1 MYRVEQGKG
10 GTMAFLSNE
19 EVTNLKNQVN
29 IADLISQYIPLT
41 KSGKNYLGL
50 CPFHG
55 EKTPSFNVNAEKGFY
70 HCFGCGK
77 SGDAIEFIKDYKQ
90 VGFFDAV
97 TDLASFAGIT
107 LTIENQPSVEE
118 DNPNRLLY
126 EINKQAARL
135 YNIVLTST
143 EIGEQARLYL
153 EKRGITAEI
162 IKQFNI
168 GLAPA
173 EDDFIFKNLS
183 GKFDETVQAN
193 SGLFHFSSNKV
204 FDAFQ
209 NRIMFP
215 LKNEYGHV
223 VGFSGR
229 KWQDNDT
236 SKGKY
241 INTSAT
247 SIFDKSYEL
256 YNLDKAKPVISKTR
270 EVYLM
275 EGFMDVIAA
284 YKAGIFNVV
293 ATMGTALTEKHT
305 RRLKKIANNFVLIYD
320 GDHAGQ
326 NAIYKAIDLIG
337 ENKTQIVRVPEGLDP
352 DDYSK
357 KYSAE
362 SLVNL
367 MEDGR
372 IQPTEFLI
380 DYLKPENLSN
390 LQNQLDFIEQM
401 APVIARVSSITAQDA
416 FIRKLVE
423 ILPDFEYNQVEQS
436 VNLKRENVV
445 KSAPEPEDFANFDE
459 EQFSNYPD
467 FTYAVP
473 EHDYYENFH
482 QKPEETLSIATR
494 FPSLSRSER
503 AEEQL
508 LNRMIYHENV
518 LHKFAEDESFRFV
531 HQRYQNLFDKILLE
545 AMTFEKIDPSHLSA
559 SLDVDEKSI
568 FYQILGLDLPEE
580 TSNQE
585 LEDLRAVFAKEMEQ
599 IKFGELQKQLEIAQ
613 KTGNKERELELT
625 IQIINQKKK
634 I

>member
-1 MYRVEQGKG
+1 MRG
-10 GTMAFLSNE
+10 GTMAFLTNE
-19 EVTNLKNQVN
+19 EVTEIKSQVN
-29 IADLISQYIPLT
+29 IADLISQYVPLT

-55 EKTPSFNVNAEKGFY
+55 EKTPSFNVNASKGFY

-90 VGFFDAV
+90 VGFVDAV
-97 TDLASFAGIT
+97 KEVASFAGIT
-107 LTIENQPSVEE
+107 LNLESFDSEE
-118 DNPNRLLY
+118 KENPNALLY
-126 EINKQAARL
+126 EINNQAARL

-143 EIGEQARLYL
+143 EIGEKARLYL

-168 GLAPA
+168 GLAPD
-173 EDDFIFKNLS
+173 ENDFIFKNLS
-183 GKFDETVQAN
+183 GKFEEAVQAN

-229 KWQDNDT
+229 KWQENDT
-236 SKGKY
+236 SKAKY

-256 YNLDKAKPVISKTR
+256 YNLDRAKPVISKTR

-284 YKAGIFNVV
+284 YKSGIFNVV
-293 ATMGTALTEKHT
+293 ATMGTALTEKHVS
-305 RRLKKIANNFVLIYD
+305 RLRKIANNYVLIYD
-320 GDHAGQ
+320 GDNAGQ

-337 ENKTQIVRVPEGLDP
+337 EDKTQIVRVPEGLDP

-362 SLVNL
+362 SLANL
-367 MEDGR
+367 MENAR

-380 DYLKPENLSN
+380 DYLKPDNLSN

-436 VNLKRENVV
+436 VNLKRENVL
-445 KSAPEPEDFANFDE
+445 KSSAEAGNFDEDFGSYNE
-459 EQFSNYPD
+459 EQFSYYPD
-467 FTYAVP
+467 P
-473 EHDYYENFH
+473 G
-482 QKPEETLSIATR
+482 LIATDQNYFES
-494 FPSLSRSER
+494 FPQKLEESSPVQQKISHLSRSER

-508 LNRMIYHENV
+508 LNRMIYHQNV
-518 LHKFAEDESFRFV
+518 LQRFAEDETFRFV
-531 HQRYQNLFDKILLE
+531 HQRYQNLFDKIILE
-545 AMTFEKIDPSHLSA
+545 AMSFDEIDPSHLSG
-559 SLDVDEKSI
+559 SLDAEEKNI
-568 FYQILGLDLPEE
+568 FYQILSLDLPDE
-580 TSNQE
+580 TSSQE
-585 LEDLRAVFAKEMEQ
+585 LEDLVAVFAKEMEQ
-599 IKFGELQKQLEIAQ
+599 IKFSELQKQLENAR

>member
-1 MYRVEQGKG
+1 MRG
-10 GTMAFLSNE
+10 GTMAFLTNE
-19 EVTNLKNQVN
+19 EVTEIKSQVN
-29 IADLISQYIPLT
+29 IADLISQYVPLT

-55 EKTPSFNVNAEKGFY
+55 EKTPSFNVNASKGFY

-90 VGFFDAV
+90 VGFVDAV
-97 TDLASFAGIT
+97 KEVASFAGIT
-107 LTIENQPSVEE
+107 LNLESFDSEE
-118 DNPNRLLY
+118 KDNPNALLY
-126 EINKQAARL
+126 EINNQAARL

-143 EIGEQARLYL
+143 EIGEKARLYL

-168 GLAPA
+168 GLAPD
-173 EDDFIFKNLS
+173 ENDFIFKNLS
-183 GKFDETVQAN
+183 GKFEEAVQAN

-229 KWQDNDT
+229 KWQENDT
-236 SKGKY
+236 SKAKY

-256 YNLDKAKPVISKTR
+256 YNLDRAKPVISKTR

-284 YKAGIFNVV
+284 YKSGIFNVV
-293 ATMGTALTEKHT
+293 ATMGTALTEKHIS
-305 RRLKKIANNFVLIYD
+305 RLRKIANNYVLIYD
-320 GDHAGQ
+320 GDNAGQ

-337 ENKTQIVRVPEGLDP
+337 EDKTQIVRVPEGLDP

-362 SLVNL
+362 SLANL
-367 MEDGR
+367 MENAR

-380 DYLKPENLSN
+380 DYLKPDNLSN

-436 VNLKRENVV
+436 VNLKRENVL
-445 KSAPEPEDFANFDE
+445 KSSAEAGNFDEDFGSYNE
-459 EQFSNYPD
+459 EQFSYYPD
-467 FTYAVP
+467 P
-473 EHDYYENFH
+473 G
-482 QKPEETLSIATR
+482 LIATDQNYFES
-494 FPSLSRSER
+494 FPQKLEELSPVQQKISHLSRSER

-508 LNRMIYHENV
+508 LNRMIYHQNV
-518 LHKFAEDESFRFV
+518 LQRFAEDETFRFV
-531 HQRYQNLFDKILLE
+531 HQRYQNLFDKIILE
-545 AMTFEKIDPSHLSA
+545 AMSFNEIDPSHLSG
-559 SLDVDEKSI
+559 SLDAEEKNI
-568 FYQILGLDLPEE
+568 FYQILSLDLPDE
-580 TSNQE
+580 TSSQE
-585 LEDLRAVFAKEMEQ
+585 LEDLVAVFAKEMEQ
-599 IKFGELQKQLEIAQ
+599 IKFSELQKQLENAR

>member
-1 MYRVEQGKG
+1 MRG
-10 GTMAFLSNE
+10 GYMAFLTNE
-19 EVTNLKNQVN
+19 EVTELKNQVN
-29 IADLISQYIPLT
+29 IADLISQYVPLT
-41 KSGKNYLGL
+41 RSGKNYLGL

-55 EKTPSFNVNAEKGFY
+55 EKTPSFNVNADKGFY

-77 SGDAIEFIKDYKQ
+77 SGDVIDFIKDYKQ
-90 VGFFDAV
+90 VGFVDAV
-97 TDLASFAGIT
+97 KDVASFAGIT
-107 LTIENQPSVEE
+107 LNIENDSTAEK
-118 DNPNRLLY
+118 DNPHAMLY
-126 EINKQAARL
+126 DINNQAARL

-143 EIGEQARLYL
+143 EIGEKARLYL
-153 EKRGITAEI
+153 EKRGITSEI

-168 GLAPA
+168 GLAPD
-173 EDDFIFKNLS
+173 ENDFIFKNLS
-183 GKFDETVQAN
+183 GKFDESVQAN
-193 SGLFHFSSNKV
+193 SGLFNFSSNKV

-229 KWQDNDT
+229 KWQENDT
-236 SKGKY
+236 SKAKY

-247 SIFDKSYEL
+247 KIFDKSYEL
-256 YNLDKAKPVISKTR
+256 YNLDRAKPVISKTR

-284 YKAGIFNVV
+284 YKAGVYNVV
-293 ATMGTALTEKHT
+293 ATMGTALTDKHVK
-305 RRLKKIANNFVLIYD
+305 RLKKIAKNYVLIYD
-320 GDHAGQ
+320 GDQAGQ

-337 ENKTQIVRVPEGLDP
+337 EEKTQIVRVPEGLDP

-357 KYSAE
+357 KYSLE
-362 SLVNL
+362 SLAGL
-367 MEDGR
+367 MENSR

-436 VNLKRENVV
+436 VNLKRENVL
-445 KSAPEPEDFANFDE
+445 KSRAEAGNFEESFGSFSEED
-459 EQFSNYPD
+459 FSNYPD
-467 FTYAVP
+467 PGFIAT
-473 EHDYYENFH
+473 EQDYYGDFPPGQEAAKTV
-482 QKPEETLSIATR
+482 QQPQL
-494 FPSLSRSER
+494 PSLSRSER

-508 LNRMIYHENV
+508 LNRMIYHQSI
-518 LHKFAEDESFRFV
+518 LQKFAEDETFRFV
-531 HQRYQNLFDKILLE
+531 HQRYQNLFDKIILE
-545 AMTFEKIDPSHLSA
+545 VMSFEEIDPSHFGT
-559 SLDVDEKSI
+559 SLDTDEKNL
-568 FYQILGLDLPEE
+568 FYQILSLDLPDE
-580 TSNQE
+580 TSSQE
-585 LEDLRAVFAKEMEQ
+585 LEDLVAVFAKEMEQ
-599 IKFGELQKQLEIAQ
+599 IKFSELQKQLENAQ
-613 KTGNKERELELT
+613 KVGNKERELELT

>member
-1 MYRVEQGKG
+1 MS
-10 GTMAFLSNE
+10 FLTKE
-19 EVTNLKNQVN
+19 ELTELKNQVN
-29 IADLISQYIPLT
+29 IADLISQYVSLV

-77 SGDAIEFIKDYKQ
+77 SGDAIDFIKDYKQ
-90 VGFFDAV
+90 VGFVDAV
-97 TDLASFAGIT
+97 KDVADFAGIT
-107 LTIENQPSVEE
+107 LNIENNGVEE
-118 DNPNRLLY
+118 KDNPNALLY
-126 EINKQAARL
+126 DINNQAARL
-135 YNIVLTST
+135 YHIVLTST

-153 EKRGITAEI
+153 EKRGITSEI

-168 GLAPA
+168 GLAPD
-173 EDDFIFKNLS
+173 ENDFIFENLA

-193 SGLFHFSSNKV
+193 SGLFNFSSNKV

-229 KWQDNDT
+229 KWQEGDT
-236 SKGKY
+236 SKAKY

-256 YNLDKAKPVISKTR
+256 YNLDKAKPTISKTR

-284 YKAGIFNVV
+284 HKAGIFNVV
-293 ATMGTALTEKHT
+293 ATMGTALTDKHVK
-305 RRLKKIANNFVLIYD
+305 RLRKIAKNYVLIYD
-320 GDHAGQ
+320 GDNAGQ

-337 ENKTQIVRVPEGLDP
+337 ESKTQIVRVPEGLDP

-357 KYSAE
+357 KYSLEA
-362 SLVNL
+362 LANL
-367 MEDGR
+367 MENGR

-401 APVIARVSSITAQDA
+401 APVIARVPSITAQDA

-436 VNLKRENVV
+436 VNLKRENVL
-445 KSAPEPEDFANFDE
+445 KSRAETGNFEESFGNFDE

-467 FTYAVP
+467 PGFISG
-473 EHDYYENFH
+473 EHEYYESFPLH
-482 QKPEETLSIATR
+482 QQEVIAPVR
-494 FPSLSRSER
+494 PQPNLSRSER

-508 LNRMIYHENV
+508 LNRMIYHQNV
-518 LHKFAEDESFRFV
+518 LQKFADDETFRFV
-531 HQRYQNLFDKILLE
+531 HQRYQNLFEKIILE
-545 AMTFEKIDPSHLSA
+545 AMSFDEIDPSHFGT
-559 SLDVDEKSI
+559 SLDAEEKNL
-568 FYQILGLDLPEE
+568 FYQILSLDLPEE
-580 TSNQE
+580 TSSQE
-585 LEDLRAVFAKEMEQ
+585 LEDLVVVFAKEMEQ
-599 IKFGELQKQLEIAQ
+599 IKFSELQKQLENAQ
-613 KTGNKERELELT
+613 KLGNKERELELT

>member
-1 MYRVEQGKG
+1 
-10 GTMAFLSNE
+10 MAFLTNE
-19 EVTNLKNQVN
+19 EVTEIKSQVN
-29 IADLISQYIPLT
+29 IADLISQYVPLT

-55 EKTPSFNVNAEKGFY
+55 EKTPSFNVNASKGFY

-90 VGFFDAV
+90 VGFVDAV
-97 TDLASFAGIT
+97 KEVASFAGIT
-107 LTIENQPSVEE
+107 LNLESFDSDEK
-118 DNPNRLLY
+118 DSPNALLY
-126 EINKQAARL
+126 EINNQAARL

-143 EIGEQARLYL
+143 EIGEKARLYL

-168 GLAPA
+168 GLAPD
-173 EDDFIFKNLS
+173 ENDFIFKNLS
-183 GKFDETVQAN
+183 GKFEEAVQAN

-229 KWQDNDT
+229 KWQENDT
-236 SKGKY
+236 SKAKY

-256 YNLDKAKPVISKTR
+256 YNLDRAKPVISKTR

-284 YKAGIFNVV
+284 YKSGIFNVV
-293 ATMGTALTEKHT
+293 ATMGTALTEKHVS
-305 RRLKKIANNFVLIYD
+305 RLRKIANNYVLIYD
-320 GDHAGQ
+320 GDNAGQ

-337 ENKTQIVRVPEGLDP
+337 EDKTQIVRVPEGLDP

-362 SLVNL
+362 SLANL
-367 MEDGR
+367 MENAR

-380 DYLKPENLSN
+380 DYLKPDNLSN

-401 APVIARVSSITAQDA
+401 ASVIARVSSITAQDA

-436 VNLKRENVV
+436 VNLKRENVL
-445 KSAPEPEDFANFDE
+445 KSSAEAGNFDEDFGSYNE
-459 EQFSNYPD
+459 EQFSYYPD
-467 FTYAVP
+467 P
-473 EHDYYENFH
+473 G
-482 QKPEETLSIATR
+482 LIATDQNYFES
-494 FPSLSRSER
+494 FPQKLEESSPVQQKISHLSRSER

-508 LNRMIYHENV
+508 LNRMIYHQNV
-518 LHKFAEDESFRFV
+518 LQRFAEDETFRFV
-531 HQRYQNLFDKILLE
+531 HQRYQNLFDKIILE
-545 AMTFEKIDPSHLSA
+545 AMSFNEIDPSHLSG
-559 SLDVDEKSI
+559 SLDAEEKNI
-568 FYQILGLDLPEE
+568 FYQILSLDLPDE
-580 TSNQE
+580 TSSQE
-585 LEDLRAVFAKEMEQ
+585 LEDLVAVFAKEMEQ
-599 IKFGELQKQLEIAQ
+599 IKFSELQKQLENAR
-613 KTGNKERELELT
+613 KTGNKEHELELT